1 MGRSGR
7 RTPPAVRLDAQRL
20 ALGRSISPHPHL
32 MFHLIGKEFGI
43 PPWEVESADAGAVMR
58 AWMLMSDLQPKERR
72 K

>member
-1 MGRSGR
+1 VGGSGS

-20 ALGRSISPHPHL
+20 ALGRSVSPHPLLMMHL
-32 MFHLIGKEFGI
+32 VAKEFGI
-43 PPWEVESADAGAVMR
+43 APWEVESADAGAVMR

>member
-1 MGRSGR
+1 VGGSGR

-20 ALGRSISPHPHL
+20 ALGRSVSPHPLLMMHL
-32 MFHLIGKEFGI
+32 VAKEFGI